1 MFTRFVA
8 NSEKCRKHAFLR
20 GSTQNIT
27 ILHRGGHWNLLQ
39 YYNLFIYYNITRGRG
54 GSLGTPNLYYVI
66 YGRPLIYNWVISH
79 GSPFVKPWHNPTSN
93 SISFWRVFTPA
104 IGGAGFADFNSQ
116 IQPQPPPPLQQCIIQ
131 GETLQDKNYLIFW
144 QKCNDNPVK
153 MKRFFWLILNRFQ
166 WKNCFE
172 IQFG

>member
-1 MFTRFVA
+1 MKRPWDTWMG
-8 NSEKCRKHAFLR
+8 ER
-20 GSTQNIT
+20 GLEGWSDKEGIKAAGWEGESDMWVWPPAQ
-27 ILHRGGHWNLLQ
+27 RWRDGGDDMYEVRWQESGLIEI
-39 YYNLFIYYNITRGRG
+39 F
-54 GSLGTPNLYYVI
+54 P
-66 YGRPLIYNWVISH
+66 PLVVVVVVVIYNWVIFH

-144 QKCNDNPVK
+144 QKCNDNHVK
-153 MKRFFWLILNRFQ
+153 MK
-166 WKNCFE
+166 KMG
-172 IQFG
+172 QFLTNFNERIVLR